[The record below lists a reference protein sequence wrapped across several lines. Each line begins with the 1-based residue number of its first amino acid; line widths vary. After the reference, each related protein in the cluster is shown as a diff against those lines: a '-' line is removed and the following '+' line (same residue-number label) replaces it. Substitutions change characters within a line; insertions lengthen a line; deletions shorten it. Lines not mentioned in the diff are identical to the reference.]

1 MSDYRDIIKAPI
13 VTEKSASLNENN
25 TVVLSVDP
33 KANKTQIKQAVEKV
47 FNVKV
52 ESVNTINKPTK
63 KKRVG
68 RYAGRTNKVNK
79 PIPPIAAQIIKS
91 LRSFFGEMKSNPG
104 KNDAVTIANKLPY
117 SMNTSLNP
125 KPFNQYISFVTS

>member
-63 KKRVG
+63 KKELEDMLVEL
-68 RYAGRTNKVNK
+68 
-79 PIPPIAAQIIKS
+79 IK
-91 LRSFFGEMKSNPG
+91 
-104 KNDAVTIANKLPY
+104 
-117 SMNTSLNP
+117 
-125 KPFNQYISFVTS
+125 